1 MIDFEKVKKVIVKA
15 LKEYLGCEVVLANQ
29 TARMPKYP
37 YASFSITTPLVA
49 NRGTWGRCDD
59 GVDRKQIE
67 QIWSITVQSDKAQE
81 SMDVCLKAYDWLDH
95 IGSLFLSDNNIVVQ
109 RLENITNRDNLLSV
123 GYEYRNGFDV
133 VFSLMDEIS
142 VDELGEGEIE
152 TIMIKDEE
160 RTEVIT

>member
-1 MIDFEKVKKVIVKA
+1 MIDFERVRKVIVKA

-29 TARMPKYP
+29 TAPIPEYP
-37 YASFSITTPLVA
+37 YVSFSITTPIVA

-59 GVDRKQIE
+59 DMDRKQIE
-67 QIWSITVQSDKAQE
+67 QIWSITVQSDKSGESAQL
-81 SMDVCLKAYDWLDH
+81 CLKAYDWLDH
-95 IGSLFLSDNNIVVQ
+95 IGTLFLNDNKIVVQ

-142 VDELGEGEIE
+142 VDELDEGEIE
-152 TIMIKDEE
+152 TIIINNKQE
-160 RTEVIT
+160 TEVIT

>member
-1 MIDFEKVKKVIVKA
+1 MIDFERVRKVIVKA
-15 LKEYLGCEVVLANQ
+15 LKEYLGCEVILANQ
-29 TARMPKYP
+29 TAPIPKYP
-37 YASFSITTPLVA
+37 YVSFSITTPVVA
-49 NRGTWGRCDD
+49 NKGTWGRCDD
-59 GVDRKQIE
+59 GTDRKQIE
-67 QIWSITVQSDKAQE
+67 QIWSITVQSNKTQE
-81 SMDVCLKAYDWLDH
+81 SMDICLKAYDWLDH
-95 IGSLFLSDNNIVVQ
+95 IGTLFLNDNNIVVQ

-152 TIMIKDEE
+152 TIEIENEE